1 MRHGREN
8 IDIAFHHR
16 ALCHDSHR
24 MAKITQHLEAPPGDF
39 MVPLA
44 RLIRVRVGAD
54 GDGCHAIAFGRK
66 LLPQQVGG
74 IGAGDKAGFKI
85 KSRRQPQVGVAGA
98 RVGGRMS
105 EAPVLAVRDLVKT
118 FRIGFF
124 RKKVEAVRG
133 VSFEV
138 RPHEIFGLL
147 GPNGAGKTTTIKSIL
162 RLIFPTAG
170 RVELFGKPVERSS
183 MERIG
188 YMPENPYVYQYL
200 RPTEFLDL
208 CGRLMGMD
216 RTERR
221 ERADEMIA
229 RVGLDHARDRPIGK
243 FSKGMMQRVGLA
255 QALLHDPEVLIL
267 DEPMSGL
274 DPIGRKEIRDLLLE
288 QKRAGKTLVFTS
300 HILSDVEVLCDRV
313 VILQH
318 GKIAAQG
325 KLSELLSDAHEV
337 EVELRDVPDALV
349 ARLAEMGLDLHQAE
363 SRWLVTVPEGRHE
376 EVVRAALELGAH
388 LVAVRPQRENLESLF
403 VQRTRGDEEE

>member
-1 MRHGREN
+1 
-8 IDIAFHHR
+8 
-16 ALCHDSHR
+16 
-24 MAKITQHLEAPPGDF
+24 
-39 MVPLA
+39 
-44 RLIRVRVGAD
+44 
-54 GDGCHAIAFGRK
+54 
-66 LLPQQVGG
+66 
-74 IGAGDKAGFKI
+74 
-85 KSRRQPQVGVAGA
+85 
-98 RVGGRMS
+98 MS